1 MPVLLRVLAL
11 CLVLTGTAFGQTLV
25 QYNPT
30 GPQLSTTPLNPSA
43 VSSLIT
49 ASTLV
54 QSTPGSWSNTDV
66 WPVPTSSPFNIG
78 VYTSF
83 TIQPTAGNQLNL
95 ASLSYD
101 AESYFNSNITLHL
114 RSSLDGFASDIGAVN
129 STGNGQRTWNA
140 TFDLSTL
147 PRNIASSV
155 EFRLYPDNTGAA
167 DFADLVSTAT
177 GGNGLVLSLVPP
189 TIPALDHT
197 GLLLLF
203 GALMAVAWMAYRRMA

>member
-1 MPVLLRVLAL
+1 MPVLFRVLAL
-11 CLVLTGTAFGQTLV
+11 CLVFTGTAFGQALV

-30 GPQLSTTPLNPSA
+30 GSQQSTTPLSPTA
-43 VSSLIT
+43 VSSLVT

-54 QSTPGSWSNTDV
+54 QSTPGAWFNTNV
-66 WPVPTSSPFNIG
+66 WPVPTSGPFNIG

-129 STGNGQRTWNA
+129 STFNGTRTWNA
-140 TFDLSTL
+140 TFNLSAL
-147 PRNIASSV
+147 PRNITSPV

-167 DFADLVSTAT
+167 DFADLVSTAA

-189 TIPALDHT
+189 AIPALDHV
-197 GLLLLF
+197 GLLLLL
-203 GALMAVAWMAYRRMA
+203 GALVAAAWMAYRRMA